1 MTTIKCPQCGTE
13 IELGQDAYNSLLR
26 EIEETEVAKRV
37 QERVGDIEE
46 ALKAKFETATLK
58 AKSSQD
64 AVIGDLKA
72 KNQLLEQQLKSVG
85 KETELAVSKAVVD
98 LKETIT
104 KRDAEIANLKD
115 KYANDIKAKD
125 EDIQYWKSY
134 RMGDSTKD
142 LGESLEHYCEEKF
155 NAVRQTAYPNAYFEK
170 DNTSD
175 EEGKGD
181 FIFRDFR
188 DGIETLSI
196 MFEMKTDKDT
206 TVKRSKNEEFL
217 KKLDANRNSKK
228 CEYAVLV
235 TTLEPESKLY
245 TGITDV
251 SYKYPKMFVVR
262 PQHFMAIIGLLRS
275 MANETYAYKR
285 QVIEYQRQN
294 VDITNFE
301 NVVMGIG
308 KKISDDYAAAVANGE
323 QIVKFCDDAIKALNE
338 IKDKARIQK
347 DWLVK
352 AQNQLP
358 NLEVRKLTRKNPTMK
373 AMFEALEA
381 EKGDE

>member
-37 QERVGDIEE
+37 NERVGDIEE

-98 LKETIT
+98 LKEAIT

-142 LGESLEHYCEEKF
+142 LGESLEHYCEETF
-155 NAVRQTAYPNAYFEK
+155 NAARQAAYPNAYFEK

-338 IKDKARIQK
+338 IKDKVRIQK